1 MQWMVL
7 ISESQHNMFNTLT
20 LRYSILKSHAD
31 FRLFIFFCLMSI
43 SSVYN
48 ANIVSHTF
56 NSTNFSPIFCYIYK
70 PKKLYVFHIISTF
83 MFFFFLGLFKTT
95 LKRMYF
101 VRCLKDLN
109 KCLFNKM
116 PIIYFL
122 SCSLSSHCCNKIQH
136 EDLTWPNCTLTEFS
150 ILE

>member
-7 ISESQHNMFNTLT
+7 ISESQHNMFNTLI
-20 LRYSILKSHAD
+20 LRYSILQSHVD
-31 FRLFIFFCLMSI
+31 FRLFIFLCLMSL

-48 ANIVSHTF
+48 ANLASHTF
-56 NSTNFSPIFCYIYK
+56 NSTIFFFTSINQRNL
-70 PKKLYVFHIISTF
+70 LYVFHIISTF

-122 SCSLSSHCCNKIQH
+122 SCSLSSHCCNKIQRT
-136 EDLTWPNCTLTEFS
+136 ENLTWPNCTH
-150 ILE
+150 

>member
-1 MQWMVL
+1 MKTPVCTMQWMVL

-20 LRYSILKSHAD
+20 LRYSILKSHVD
-31 FRLFIFFCLMSI
+31 FRLFIFLCLMSL
-43 SSVYN
+43 SSVFF
-48 ANIVSHTF
+48 F
-56 NSTNFSPIFCYIYK
+56 NIYK
-70 PKKLYVFHIISTF
+70 PKKLSVCISHNFNFHV
-83 MFFFFLGLFKTT
+83 FFFFLGLFKTT

-136 EDLTWPNCTLTEFS
+136 TEDLTWPNCTLTEFS

>member
-7 ISESQHNMFNTLT
+7 ISESQHNMFNTLI
-20 LRYSILKSHAD
+20 LRYSILQSHVD
-31 FRLFIFFCLMSI
+31 FRLFIFLCLMSL

-48 ANIVSHTF
+48 ANLASHTF
-56 NSTNFSPIFCYIYK
+56 NSTNFFFYIYK
-70 PKKLYVFHIISTF
+70 PKKLTVCISHNFNFHV
-83 MFFFFLGLFKTT
+83 FFFLGLFKTT

-122 SCSLSSHCCNKIQH
+122 SCSLSSHCCNKIQRT
-136 EDLTWPNCTLTEFS
+136 EDLTWPNCTH
-150 ILE
+150 